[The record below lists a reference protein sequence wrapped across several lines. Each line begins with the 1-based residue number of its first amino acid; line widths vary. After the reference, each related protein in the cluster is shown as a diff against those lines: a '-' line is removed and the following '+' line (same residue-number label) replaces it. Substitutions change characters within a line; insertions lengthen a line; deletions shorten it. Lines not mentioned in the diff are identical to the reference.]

1 MFKLIFK
8 RTLEAI
14 PTMLFLITISFFMM
28 RLAPGSPF
36 TSERNLPPAV
46 MANIEAKYHLNDPMW
61 LQFLNYL
68 KQLFLHFDFGPSFK
82 YKDYTINELL
92 SQSLPVSVE
101 IGVWAFIIALLLG
114 ITLGVIAALKQ
125 NSFFDYSLMTVAMTG
140 VVMPSFV
147 KAPLLVL
154 LFAVTLQWLPAG
166 GWNDGALRNMILPV
180 GTLAIAY
187 TSSIARV
194 MRGSMIEVLNSP
206 FIRTA
211 HAKGLPMSHIVL
223 KHALRPAML
232 PVISFLGPAFVG
244 IITGSIVIETIFGL
258 PGIGQLFVNGA
269 LNRDYSLVLSL
280 TILVGV
286 LTIAFNAIVDILY
299 TVIDPKIKY

>member
-1 MFKLIFK
+1 MLKLIFK
-8 RTLEAI
+8 RFLEAI
-14 PTMLFLITISFFMM
+14 PTMLFLITVSFFMM

-36 TSERNLPPAV
+36 TGERNLPPAV
-46 MANIEAKYHLNDPMW
+46 LANIEAKYNLNDPLW
-61 LQFLNYL
+61 LQYLSYL
-68 KQLFLHFDFGPSFK
+68 KQLLMGDFGPSFK

-92 SQSLPVSVE
+92 AQSLPVSFE
-101 IGVWAFIIALLLG
+101 IGLYAFVIALVLG
-114 ITLGVIAALKQ
+114 VTFGVIAALKQ
-125 NSFFDYSLMTVAMTG
+125 NTFFDYALMTVAMTG

-147 KAPLLVL
+147 KGPLLVL
-154 LFAVTLQWLPAG
+154 LFAVIWQVLPAG
-166 GWNDGALRNMILPV
+166 GWNNGALPNLILPV
-180 GTLAIAY
+180 GTLAIGYA
-187 TSSIARV
+187 SSIARV
-194 MRGSMIEVLNSP
+194 TRGSMIEVLNSP
-206 FIRTA
+206 YIRTA
-211 HAKGLPMSHIVL
+211 KAKGLPTSHIVF

-286 LTIAFNAIVDILY
+286 LTIFFNAVVDILY
-299 TVIDPKIKY
+299 ALIDPKIKY

>member
-1 MFKLIFK
+1 MLRLIAK

-14 PTMLFLITISFFMM
+14 PTLLFLITISFFMM

-36 TSERNLPPAV
+36 TGEKNLPPAV
-46 MANIEAKYHLNDPMW
+46 MANIEAKYHLNDPLW
-61 LQFLNYL
+61 LQYL
-68 KQLFLHFDFGPSFK
+68 HYLQQLLQGDFGPSFK

-92 SQSLPVSVE
+92 AQALPVSVE
-101 IGVWAFIIALLLG
+101 LGIYAFIVAV
-114 ITLGVIAALKQ
+114 TLGVTAGIIAALKQ
-125 NSFFDYSLMTVAMTG
+125 NSVFDYTLMTFAMVGVA
-140 VVMPSFV
+140 VPSFV

-154 LFAVTLQWLPAG
+154 IFAVTLKWLPAG
-166 GWNDGALRNMILPV
+166 SWNDGALPNIILPV
-180 GTLAIAY
+180 TALSAGYIA
-187 TSSIARV
+187 SIARI
-194 MRGSMIEVLNSP
+194 MRGSMIETMNSQ

-211 HAKGLPMSHIVL
+211 RAKGLPMRHIVI

-232 PVISFLGPAFVG
+232 PVISYLGPAFVG

-286 LTIAFNAIVDILY
+286 LTIVFNAVVDILY
-299 TVIDPKIKY
+299 ALIDPKIKY

>member
-1 MFKLIFK
+1 MFKLIIK
-8 RTLEAI
+8 RVFEAI
-14 PTMLFLITISFFMM
+14 PTMLLLITISFFAM

-36 TSERNLPPAV
+36 TGERNLPPAV
-46 MANIEAKYHLNDPMW
+46 LANIEAKYHLNDPMW
-61 LQFLNYL
+61 LQYLNYL
-68 KQLFLHFDFGPSFK
+68 KQLFMGDFGPSFK
-82 YKDYTINELL
+82 YKDHTINELL
-92 SQSLPVSVE
+92 SQALPVSVE
-101 IGVWAFIIALLLG
+101 IGLYAFIIALVLG
-114 ITLGVIAALKQ
+114 ITLGIIAALRQ
-125 NSFFDYSLMTVAMTG
+125 NSFFDYTLMTFAMTG

-154 LFAVTLQWLPAG
+154 LFSVTLKWLPAG
-166 GWNDGALRNMILPV
+166 GWNGGAIPNLILPV

-194 MRGSMIEVLNSP
+194 TRGSMIEVLNSP

-211 HAKGLPMSHIVL
+211 KAKGLPTSHIVF

-232 PVISFLGPAFVG
+232 PVISFLGSAFVG
-244 IITGSIVIETIFGL
+244 IITGSIVIETVFGL

-286 LTIAFNAIVDILY
+286 LTIFFNAVVDILY
-299 TVIDPKIKY
+299 AVIDPKIKY

>member
-1 MFKLIFK
+1 MFKLIVK
-8 RTLEAI
+8 RIFEAI

-36 TSERNLPPAV
+36 TGERNLPPAV
-46 MANIEAKYHLNDPMW
+46 LANIEAKYNLNDPLW
-61 LQFLNYL
+61 LQYINYL
-68 KQLFLHFDFGPSFK
+68 KQLLQGDFGPSFK

-92 SQSLPVSVE
+92 AQQLPVSVE
-101 IGVWAFIIALLLG
+101 IGTYAFVIALILG
-114 ITLGVIAALKQ
+114 VTLGVAAALKQ
-125 NSFFDYSLMTVAMTG
+125 NSLFDYTTMTIAMAG

-147 KAPLLVL
+147 KAPLFVL
-154 LFAVTLQWLPAG
+154 IFAVTLQWLPAG
-166 GWNDGALRNMILPV
+166 GWNDGALKNLILPV

-194 MRGSMIEVLNSP
+194 TRGSMIEVMNSP

-211 HAKGLPMSHIVL
+211 RAKGLPTSHIVF

-244 IITGSIVIETIFGL
+244 IITGSIIIETIFGL

-286 LTIAFNAIVDILY
+286 LTIFFNAIVDILY
-299 TVIDPKIKY
+299 ALIDPKIKY

>member
-1 MFKLIFK
+1 MLKLIF
-8 RTLEAI
+8 RRFLEAI

-36 TSERNLPPAV
+36 TGERNLPPAV
-46 MANIEAKYHLNDPMW
+46 LANIEAKYNLNDPLW
-61 LQFLNYL
+61 LQYINYL
-68 KQLFLHFDFGPSFK
+68 KQLLQGDFGPSFK
-82 YKDYTINELL
+82 YKDHTINELL
-92 SQSLPVSVE
+92 AQHLPVSVE
-101 IGVWAFIIALLLG
+101 IGIYAFVIALVLG
-114 ITLGVIAALKQ
+114 ITLGIIAALKQ
-125 NSFFDYSLMTVAMTG
+125 NSFFDYSLMTLAMTG

-147 KAPLLVL
+147 KAPLFVL
-154 LFAVTLQWLPAG
+154 IFAVTLQWLPAG
-166 GWNDGALRNMILPV
+166 GWNDGALKNLILPV

-194 MRGSMIEVLNSP
+194 TRGSMIEVMNSP

-211 HAKGLPMSHIVL
+211 RAKGLPTSHIVF

-286 LTIAFNAIVDILY
+286 LTILFNAIVDILY
-299 TVIDPKIKY
+299 AIIDPKIKY